1 MKLKKIF
8 AAVLSTVMT
17 ISAIATVASAASTL
31 VNEPLMSIALPD
43 KNVVYNESTNNYTA
57 TIEFHYGGRITAIN
71 GAAMKVVIP
80 EDLKAL
86 ITDVEWENLYA
97 GKKITPST
105 LTTAKKRYQLQGILS
120 GDSDTTTPM
129 SNENKDIAKLKLT
142 LSALPT
148 TDQVVSL
155 STEAKSKKVNY
166 QASVTDSNDITYYC
180 FKGDLDANADLDECP
195 ATARKDNLFNVG
207 SSVTI
212 KAPAAPAEKHVEVAV
227 KNAKGEALNLETP
240 NYNYKP
246 DMNNDV
252 AVAFMATVTPNK
264 DTVNGLTWTV
274 KSGEKT
280 RDDLVQSFGT
290 ITGETTISCG
300 LIIKGISK
308 VDSVDAVATV
318 VSVAE

>member
-43 KNVVYNESTNNYTA
+43 ENVVYNESTNNYTA

-86 ITDVEWENLYA
+86 ITNVEWENLYA

-105 LTTAKKRYQLQGILS
+105 LTTAKNRYQLQGILS

-129 SNENKDIAKLKLT
+129 SNKNKDIAKLKLT

-180 FKGDLDANADLDECP
+180 FKGDLDANADLTECP
-195 ATARKDNLFNVG
+195 VAARKDNLFNIG

-212 KAPAAPAEKHVEVAV
+212 KAPASEKHVEVAV
-227 KNAKGEALNLETP
+227 KTAKGEAVNLETP
-240 NYNYKP
+240 NYNYS
-246 DMNNDV
+246 DVNGDV
-252 AVAFMATVTPNK
+252 AVAFMATVTPND
-264 DTVNGLTWTV
+264 DTVNGIKWTV
-274 KSGEKT
+274 KSGDVEKPFAKVF
-280 RDDLVQSFGT
+280 DGT
-290 ITGETTISCG
+290 ITGATAVSYG
-300 LIIKGISK
+300 LIIKGIDT
-308 VDSVDAVATV
+308 VQSVNAAATV
-318 VSVAE
+318 VE